1 MIKPSRGA
9 KTKGYI
15 KNLKTGATK
24 KFTAPWYKKEKFN
37 PNTLKY
43 DRQSNISA
51 LDSPGVNYPVLAYG
65 STKERTLEVALF
77 LYGEATPRHI
87 TFLENLLP
95 TDKGSV
101 SGVSHPLALFVLG
114 GKVKKV
120 AVTDVS
126 VEETMWDSSLNCTKA
141 TVTLKMVEVRNE

>member
-1 MIKPSRGA
+1 MSRASRGA
-9 KTKGYI
+9 KSKGYI
-15 KNLKTGATK
+15 KKWKTGATK
-24 KFTAPWYKKEKFN
+24 RFIFN

-43 DRQSNISA
+43 DRQSNILA

-65 STKERTLEVALF
+65 STKERNIEVALF
-77 LYGEATPRHI
+77 LYGEATPGHI

-95 TDKGSV
+95 TDNGSV

-126 VEETMWDSSLNCTKA
+126 VEENMWDSSLNCIKA
-141 TVTLKMVEVRNE
+141 TVTLKMVEVRN

>member
-24 KFTAPWYKKEKFN
+24 RFIFN

-43 DRQSNISA
+43 DRQSNILA

-120 AVTDVS
+120 VVTDVS
-126 VEETMWDSSLNCTKA
+126 VEENMWDSSLNCTKA

>member
-1 MIKPSRGA
+1 MTMIKPSRGA

-24 KFTAPWYKKEKFN
+24 RFIFN

-43 DRQSNISA
+43 DRQSNIVA

-87 TFLENLLP
+87 SFLENLLP

-126 VEETMWDSSLNCTKA
+126 VEENMWDSSLNCTKA
-141 TVTLKMVEVRNE
+141 TVTLKMVEVCNE

>member
-1 MIKPSRGA
+1 MTKIKARRKE

-15 KNLKTGATK
+15 KNLTTGARK
-24 KFTAPWYKKEKFN
+24 RFIFN

-43 DRQSNISA
+43 DRQSDIVA

-114 GKVKKV
+114 RKVKKV
-120 AVTDVS
+120 VVTDVS
-126 VEETMWDSSLNCTKA
+126 VEENMWDSSLNCTKA